1 MALLAMVMAPF
12 LAGFLTATSFLVF
25 SGSSVGS
32 RGGGASLGR
41 SVSQVDPE
49 IKGGKKQILAIGRHN
64 YFGLYTSLASLVFSL
79 CL

>member
-12 LAGFLTATSFLVF
+12 LAGFLTATSLVF

-32 RGGGASLGR
+32 RGGSASLGR